1 MAFEPP
7 SLPEPIEYLDLE
19 HQESIVLRITKY
31 ELGTTTIHPKVLTQR
46 HMRTYMDQNALTAP
60 PPAGTPIT
68 VRVPTLRVW
77 GSRVDAASPMAYW
90 DISSKRL
97 ISDLT
102 PRLYAASGNPI
113 TVTLTATGVKP
124 TKRYSVEVWP

>member
-46 HMRTYMDQNALTAP
+46 HLRTYMDQHALTAP

-68 VRVPTLRVW
+68 VQIPTLRVF
-77 GSRVDAASPMAYW
+77 GKRVDAVSPMTYW

-97 ISDLT
+97 IADLT
-102 PRLYAASGNPI
+102 PRLYAAAGNPLQ
-113 TVTLTATGVKP
+113 VTLTASGVKP
-124 TKRYSVEVWP
+124 TKRYSVEVWT